1 MERENSKFKEASE
14 EIDSLVRSVNN
25 LSAILP
31 ILIIFVKIAV
41 LYFAKPREGIGDS
54 IELIITSFFGGFI
67 VRAFFDLNKFHD
79 QYSKSSY
86 ETLVIP
92 EQIRN
97 SYDDSI
103 VKEVEKKPD
112 YIGSVKLLL
121 EHGFKDLI
129 GQIFSTII
137 AVAGLWVPDSLTKN
151 SDRLALIFSYFIL
164 TLIIFYLVSLLLK
177 KVTSRPI
184 EAQDFARVGFCIF
197 TSMISMGALFFFQLV
212 FLFKDERLWIGFILF
227 YFLLIVYVYSA
238 SRRSYKQIDKVEK
251 LYNQIKHDNDNLS

>member
-14 EIDSLVRSVNN
+14 EIDSLVRTVNN

-41 LYFAKPREGIGDS
+41 LYFANLREGIGDN

-79 QYSKSSY
+79 QYSKRSC

-151 SDRLALIFSYFIL
+151 SDRLALIFSYFVL
-164 TLIIFYLVSLLLK
+164 TVIIFCIVSCLLNK
-177 KVTSRPI
+177 ITSRPI
-184 EAQDFARVGFCIF
+184 QAQDFAGVGFCIF
-197 TSMISMGALFFFQLV
+197 TSIISIGALFFFEFV
-212 FLFKDERLWIGFILF
+212 FFLDDARWWEAFIIF
-227 YFLLIVYVYSA
+227 YVIFIVVVIVGSCK
-238 SRRSYKQIDKVEK
+238 SKRRIPIVEK
-251 LYNQIKHDNDNLS
+251 LYYQIKNDNNS